1 MKPPNQTRTS
11 TTQNSSIQHL
21 RPRTENSRDHLTT
34 VTETGKRIWLY
45 PKATTGRFTRY
56 RAALAWVLLGLLFGL
71 PWLEVQGHPVFLFN
85 LLERRFI
92 FFGVEF
98 FPQDFHL
105 VAIGLLSFMVFIMGF
120 TVLYGRVW
128 CGWACPQTVFMEFVF
143 RKIEVFI
150 EGDHHARRR
159 LDAAPWSGETIL
171 KKTAKHGLFFLV
183 SFAIANTFLAYFI
196 GKEALLGIMTDN
208 PFRHFGALSAM
219 LIFTAVFYAVFA
231 YLREIVCTV
240 ICPYGRLQ
248 GVLFDKKTIQV
259 AYDSLRGEPRGR
271 RLRNT
276 DHGMRIENT
285 FPKNTLYP
293 HGPQSAI
300 ALPKSGDCVD
310 CTLCVQVCPTGID
323 IRNGSQ
329 MECIGCTACM
339 DACDEVM
346 VKIQRPTG
354 LIRYASTEG
363 IEQGKPLR
371 VTSRTLAYSAVLL
384 GLLGVL
390 AYLLLTRAPLETTLL
405 RAPGLTYQQAPG
417 GMVSNLYTVEF
428 VNKTTQPR
436 LVRLRLVNQPGA
448 RLEWVGASLTLAPG
462 EVTKGTFFV
471 KIPYNALTERVLTL
485 KLDVLG
491 ADGQPI
497 DQVSTKFLGPVR

>member
-1 MKPPNQTRTS
+1 MPAIPAK
-11 TTQNSSIQHL
+11 
-21 RPRTENSRDHLTT
+21 PRTENSRDHLTT

-45 PKATTGRFTRY
+45 PKATHGRFTRY

-71 PWLEVQGHPVFLFN
+71 PWLEVNGLPVFLFN
-85 LLERRFI
+85 LLERRFV

-105 VAIGLLSFMVFIMGF
+105 VAIGLLAFIVFIMGF

-143 RKIEVFI
+143 RRLEILI
-150 EGDHHARRR
+150 EGDHNARRR
-159 LDAAPWSGETIL
+159 LDASPWTAEKIW
-171 KKTAKHGLFFLV
+171 KKTGKHAAFFLV

-196 GKEALLGIMTDN
+196 GKDALLAIVTDN
-208 PFRHFGALSAM
+208 PLNHLGGLAAM
-219 LIFTAVFYAVFA
+219 LLFTAVFYAVFA

-259 AYDSLRGEPRGR
+259 AYDYLRGEPRGK
-271 RLRNT
+271 RLRIA
-276 DHGMRIENT
+276 DGGLRIKSDSSD
-285 FPKNTLYP
+285 KN
-293 HGPQSAI
+293 PQSAI
-300 ALPKSGDCVD
+300 PNPYPRRPQSGDCVD

-346 VKIQRPTG
+346 VKIDRPKG

-363 IEQGKPLR
+363 IEQAKPLR
-371 VTSRTLAYSAVLL
+371 ATPRILAYSGVLL

-405 RAPGLTYQQAPG
+405 RAPGLTYQQAPDG
-417 GMVSNLYTVEF
+417 TVSNLYNVEF
-428 VNKTTQPR
+428 VNKTTQP
-436 LVRLRLVNQPGA
+436 VAVHLRLTDFPAA
-448 RLEWVGASLTLAPG
+448 RLEWVGQPLTLAPG

-471 KIPYNALTERVLTL
+471 KIPEKALPESTLSLT
-485 KLDVLG
+485 LDVLG
-491 ADGQPI
+491 PDGKPL
-497 DQVSTKFLGPVR
+497 DQVTTKFLGPVR